1 MSDHPK
7 KDDPIGDYVEWTE
20 HRYDPGYY
28 TGGRIPPGI
37 RGLAF
42 SARDQRILGV
52 LIFVAVVVLLLRAW
66 YAPGPGLTASRV
78 GPLAVAVVLAAVAA
92 LQFRWARQRAD
103 TERAAAKHRH
113 ATRDGR

>member
-1 MSDHPK
+1 MSDHRK
-7 KDDPIGDYVEWTE
+7 DDDPIGDYVEWTE

-52 LIFVAVVVLLLRAW
+52 LMFVVVVVLLLRAW
-66 YAPGPGLTASRV
+66 YAPGPGLTTSRV
-78 GPLAVAVVLAAVAA
+78 EHLAVAVVLAAVAA
-92 LQFRWARQRAD
+92 LQFRWARQRA
-103 TERAAAKHRH
+103 EAQRAAAKHRH
-113 ATRDGR
+113 GARVSR